1 MKLASS
7 LCCLG
12 FLLTSVA
19 VRLSDSQQV
28 CTGTENKLSTLSDL
42 DQQYRT
48 LRKYYE
54 NCEVVMGNLEITS
67 IDRSRDL
74 SFLRSIREVTG
85 YVLVA
90 LNQFEYLPLENLRI
104 IRGTRLYEDR
114 YALAIFLNYR
124 RDGNFGLRQLG
135 LKNLTEILNGGVYVD
150 QNKFLCHAD
159 TIHWQDIVKNARPD
173 HLVVPSNSSSS
184 CQRCH
189 RACNGRCWGPKEDQC
204 QSLTKTVCAEQCDG
218 RCFGPYVSD
227 CCHPECAGGCS
238 GPKNTDCF
246 ACTNFNDSGACVTQ
260 CPRPFVYNPTTFQ
273 LEHNPWA
280 KYTYGAFCV
289 KKCPHNFVVDHS
301 SCVRACPSNKMEVE
315 ENRIKMCIPCTD
327 ICPKACDGIGTAS
340 LQTAQTVDSSNID
353 RFINCTKINGNLVFL
368 ITGIKGD
375 VYHNIEP
382 LDPEKLNVFRTVRE
396 ITGFLNIQSWP
407 ENMTDL
413 SVFSNLATIGGR
425 ALYSGI
431 SLLVLKQQWITS
443 MQLQSLREIS
453 AGNVYVTNNSQL
465 CYYNTVNW
473 TRLFRIN
480 TQKAL
485 IRNNRDPKEC
495 ILDRMVCDPLCS
507 DAGCWG
513 PGPDQCLSCRF
524 FIRGRTCVESCN
536 LHEGD
541 VREFANGSV
550 CLECDAQCEVP
561 EDDALTCTGPGP
573 DHCVKCR
580 HFKDGPNCV
589 EKCPDGLQGASSF
602 IFKYA
607 EANNEC
613 HPCHVNCTQ
622 GCTGPRLQ
630 DCIGVMDRTP
640 LIAAGVIGGLF
651 VVIIIGLSVAISVRR
666 KSIKKKRALRRFLET
681 ELVEPLTPSGA
692 APNQAQLRILKE
704 TELKRVKIL
713 GAGAFGTVYK
723 GIWVPEGETVKIPVA
738 IKILNEATGPKANV
752 EFMDALIMASMEH
765 PHLVRLL
772 GVCLSP
778 TIQLVT
784 QLMPHGC
791 LLDYVHE
798 HKDNIGSQL
807 LLNWCV
813 QIAKGMMYLEERR
826 LVHRDLAARNVLVKS
841 PNHIKITDF
850 GLARLLDANEK
861 EYNADGGKLLK
872 YCLLLCQMPIK
883 WMALECIHYRKFT
896 HQSDVW
902 SYGVTIWELMTF
914 GGKPY
919 DGIPTRE
926 IPDLLEKGE
935 RLPQPPIC
943 TIDVYM
949 VMVKCWMIDADS
961 RPRFKELA
969 AEFSRM
975 ARDPQRYL
983 VIQGDDRMKLPSP
996 NDSKFFQSLLDEEE
1010 LEDLMDA
1017 EEYLV
1022 PQAYSIPPLAYT
1034 TRSRMDPNRNQFAY
1048 QDGSFGMED
1057 MMATIPRVVAVSA
1070 VSPGCSTQKQS
1081 KGQQGASGS
1090 SEAFEDSRCNGTLRK
1105 KASPRASTGDDSS
1118 GQRYSADPT
1127 VILCEHGARAETDQD
1142 GYMSAMQDKKP
1153 SDFLNP
1159 VEENPF
1165 VTHRR
1170 NGEVHTLE
1178 RGYHST
1184 SNGQPKLEDEY
1195 VNDPLYLNTFHNT
1208 GEKSHDALRK
1218 NGVPVVH
1225 TAAAAAAT
1233 VAAANTITANNH
1245 TLSQTMQPAASSA
1258 HITTQPLYQGKPSI
1272 STLSGHTLHSAHPGH
1287 ALHPT
1292 HTLHPAHTGT
1302 IKADLKAKK
1311 TFDSPE
1317 YWQHSLPPKATLHNP
1332 EYLQDCSTRFFY
1344 RQNGRI
1350 RPAVA
1355 ENQEYLSDY
1364 ALKPGTVLPPPP
1376 YRQRNTVV

>member
-1 MKLASS
+1 MKLASC

-19 VRLSDSQQV
+19 IRLSHSQQV

-159 TIHWQDIVKNARPD
+159 TIHWQDIVKNARTD

-189 RACNGRCWGPKEDQC
+189 RACNGRCWGPKENQC

-227 CCHPECAGGCS
+227 CCHRECAGGCS
-238 GPKNTDCF
+238 GPKDTDCF

-260 CPRPFVYNPTTFQ
+260 CPQPFVYNPTTFQ
-273 LEHNPWA
+273 LEHNSRA

-340 LQTAQTVDSSNID
+340 LQAAQTVDSSNID

-425 ALYSGI
+425 SLYSGI
-431 SLLVLKQQWITS
+431 SLLVLKQQWIS
-443 MQLQSLREIS
+443 SLQLQSLNEVS
-453 AGNVYVTNNSQL
+453 AGNIYVSNNSQL

-473 TRLFRIN
+473 TRLFRTN

-507 DAGCWG
+507 DTGCWG

-524 FIRGRTCVESCN
+524 FSRGRTCVESCN

-541 VREFANGSV
+541 LREFANGSV
-550 CLECDAQCEVP
+550 CLECDAQCEVA
-561 EDDALTCTGPGP
+561 EDDGLTCTGPGP
-573 DHCVKCR
+573 DHCVKCL

-589 EKCPDGLQGASSF
+589 EKCPDGLQGTNSF

-607 EANNEC
+607 ETNNEC

-630 DCIGVMDRTP
+630 DCIGMMDRTP

-651 VVIIIGLSVAISVRR
+651 VVIIVGLSIAISVRR
-666 KSIKKKRALRRFLET
+666 RRIKKKRALRRFLET

-752 EFMDALIMASMEH
+752 EFMDEALIMASMEH

-841 PNHIKITDF
+841 SNHIKITDF

-861 EYNADGGKLLK
+861 EYNADGGK
-872 YCLLLCQMPIK
+872 MPIK

-969 AEFSRM
+969 AEFCRM

-983 VIQGDDRMKLPSP
+983 VIQVRVLQGDDRMKLPSP

-1022 PQAYSIPPLAYT
+1022 PQAFSVPPLAYT

-1048 QDGSFGMED
+1048 QDGSFGMEE

-1070 VSPGCSTQKQS
+1070 VSPACSSQKQS
-1081 KGQQGASGS
+1081 VAHQGASGS
-1090 SEAFEDSRCNGTLRK
+1090 SEAFEDGRCNGTLKK
-1105 KASPRASTGDDSS
+1105 KASPRASTGEDSC

-1127 VILCEHGARAETDQD
+1127 VILCERGARAETDQD
-1142 GYMSAMQDKKP
+1142 GYMGAMDKKP
-1153 SDFLNP
+1153 TDYLNP

-1170 NGEVHTLE
+1170 NGEVHALE
-1178 RGYHST
+1178 RAYHSA
-1184 SNGQPKLEDEY
+1184 SNGQPKVEEEY
-1195 VNDPLYLNTFHNT
+1195 VNDPLYLNTFHNS
-1208 GEKSHDALRK
+1208 GEKSHNVLRK
-1218 NGVPVVH
+1218 NGVPVAH
-1225 TAAAAAAT
+1225 PAAAAT
-1233 VAAANTITANNH
+1233 VAAAANSAASN
-1245 TLSQTMQPAASSA
+1245 SQNLAQIVQPAAPGA
-1258 HITTQPLYQGKPSI
+1258 QTTAQPLYQGQQGISI
-1272 STLSGHTLHSAHPGH
+1272 LSGHTLHSAHPGH
-1287 ALHPT
+1287 
-1292 HTLHPAHTGT
+1292 TLHPKHILHPIHSGT
-1302 IKADLKAKK
+1302 IMADKKPKK
-1311 TFDSPE
+1311 TFDNPE
-1317 YWQHSLPPKATLHNP
+1317 YWQHSLPPKATLHSP

-1355 ENQEYLSDY
+1355 ENQEYLTEY

>member
-1 MKLASS
+1 MKPTAA
-7 LCCLG
+7 LCCID
-12 FLLTSVA
+12 FLLTCVLFGSSSSQSVCA
-19 VRLSDSQQV
+19 
-28 CTGTENKLSTLSDL
+28 GTENKLSTLSDL
-42 DQQYRT
+42 EQQYRT

-74 SFLRSIREVTG
+74 TFLRSIREVTG

-90 LNQFEYLPLENLRI
+90 LNQFDYLPLENLRI
-104 IRGTRLYEDR
+104 IRGNKLYEDR
-114 YALAIFLNYR
+114 YSLAIFLNYR

-135 LKNLTEILNGGVYVD
+135 LKNLTEILSGGVYVH

-159 TIHWQDIVKNARPD
+159 TIHWQDIIKNPGI
-173 HLVVPSNSSSS
+173 HPVVVPTNSSVT
-184 CQRCH
+184 CQKCH
-189 RACNGRCWGPKEDQC
+189 RSCNGRCWGPKEDQC
-204 QSLTKTVCAEQCDG
+204 QSLTRTVCAEQCDG

-227 CCHPECAGGCS
+227 CCHRECAGGCF
-238 GPKNTDCF
+238 GPKDTDCF

-260 CPRPFVYNPTTFQ
+260 CPQPFVYNPTTFQ
-273 LEHNPWA
+273 LEHNPRA

-353 RFINCTKINGNLVFL
+353 KFVNCTKINGNLVFL

-375 VYHNIEP
+375 AYHNIEA
-382 LDPEKLNVFRTVRE
+382 LDPDKLNVFRTVRE

-407 ENMTDL
+407 DNMTDL

-431 SLLVLKQQWITS
+431 SLLVLKQHGILS
-443 MQLQSLREIS
+443 LQLQSLREIS
-453 AGNVYVTNNSQL
+453 AGNVHIAENSQL

-473 TRLFRIN
+473 TRLFRAAN
-480 TQKAL
+480 QKVL
-485 IRNNRDPKEC
+485 IRNNRGPQECSKEH
-495 ILDRMVCDPLCS
+495 MVCDPLCS

-513 PGPDQCLSCRF
+513 PGPDQCLSCRDF
-524 FIRGRTCVESCN
+524 SRGRVCVETCN
-536 LHEGD
+536 LYDGD
-541 VREFANGSV
+541 IREYANGSV
-550 CLECDAQCEVP
+550 CVECDAQCERADG
-561 EDDALTCTGPGP
+561 ESLTCNGPGP
-573 DHCVKCR
+573 EHCVKCL

-589 EKCPDGLQGASSF
+589 EKCPDGVQGANSF

-613 HPCHVNCTQ
+613 HPCHANCTQ
-622 GCTGPRLQ
+622 GCIGPRLQ
-630 DCIGVMDRTP
+630 DCIGWMDRTP
-640 LIAAGVIGGLF
+640 LIAAGVIGSLF
-651 VVIIIGLSVAISVRR
+651 MVVIIGLSVAVSVRR
-666 KSIKKKRALRRFLET
+666 KNIKKKRALRRFLET
-681 ELVEPLTPSGA
+681 ELVEPLTPSGT

-713 GAGAFGTVYK
+713 GSGAFGTVYK

-752 EFMDALIMASMEH
+752 EFMDEALIMASMEH

-791 LLDYVHE
+791 LLDYVYE

-850 GLARLLDANEK
+850 GLARLLDVNEK
-861 EYNADGGKLLK
+861 EYNADGGK
-872 YCLLLCQMPIK
+872 MPIK

-919 DGIPTRE
+919 DGISTRD

-961 RPRFKELA
+961 RPKFKELA
-969 AEFSRM
+969 AEFTRM

-1022 PQAYSIPPLAYT
+1022 PHSFSMPPLTYT
-1034 TRSRMDPNRNQFAY
+1034 TQTRIDSNKCGY
-1048 QDGSFGMED
+1048 QDPHFSMED
-1057 MMATIPRVVAVSA
+1057 MLATLPRVVS
-1070 VSPGCSTQKQS
+1070 VSPVTGGCLVPQEL
-1081 KGQQGASGS
+1081 ASGGQL
-1090 SEAFEDSRCNGTLRK
+1090 AGGYVRGNQEDPRCNGTLRK
-1105 KASPRASTGDDSS
+1105 QASPKSSTLGVGSALTAGQGGREDSS

-1127 VILCEHGARAETDQD
+1127 GLLAERGAKGEKDQD
-1142 GYMSAMQDKKP
+1142 AYVTAMRDKNN
-1153 SDFLNP
+1153 SDYLNP

-1165 VTHRR
+1165 ITRRR
-1170 NGEVHTLE
+1170 NGEAHAVIDGAGCHTLHMP
-1178 RGYHST
+1178 GAASAPKSQST
-1184 SNGQPKLEDEY
+1184 HRNDEY
-1195 VNDPLYLNTFHNT
+1195 INEPLYLNTFLNP
-1208 GEKSHDALRK
+1208 GDK
-1218 NGVPVVH
+1218 NGLADVVSFSGPG
-1225 TAAAAAAT
+1225 TSAAQT
-1233 VAAANTITANNH
+1233 V
-1245 TLSQTMQPAASSA
+1245 SQTVNPSTSS
-1258 HITTQPLYQGKPSI
+1258 HTVISSSGYVMPPGLLPHSSYPS
-1272 STLSGHTLHSAHPGH
+1272 HTLHPGHSGH
-1287 ALHPT
+1287 ALHSGIT
-1292 HTLHPAHTGT
+1292 SST
-1302 IKADLKAKK
+1302 IMFDKKGKKA
-1311 TFDSPE
+1311 TFDNPE
-1317 YWQHSLPPKATLHNP
+1317 YWQHSLPPKTSLHNP

-1355 ENQEYLSDY
+1355 ENQEYLSE
-1364 ALKPGTVLPPPP
+1364 AAMKAGNVLPPPP

>member
-1 MKLASS
+1 MKPTALLGVLLAAVVLQVGASQ
-7 LCCLG
+7 
-12 FLLTSVA
+12 SVCA
-19 VRLSDSQQV
+19 
-28 CTGTENKLSTLSDL
+28 GTENKLSTLSDL
-42 DQQYRT
+42 EQQYRT

-67 IDRSRDL
+67 IDRNRDL

-90 LNQFEYLPLENLRI
+90 LNQFDYLPLENLRI
-104 IRGTRLYEDR
+104 IRGTKLYEDR
-114 YALAIFLNYR
+114 YSLAIFLNYR
-124 RDGNFGLRQLG
+124 KDGNFGLRQLG

-159 TIHWQDIVKNARPD
+159 TIHWQDIVKNPRSEL
-173 HLVVPSNSSSS
+173 LVVPTNSSTG
-184 CQRCH
+184 CGRCH
-189 RACNGRCWGPKEDQC
+189 RSCTGRCWGPREDQC

-227 CCHPECAGGCS
+227 CCHRECAGGCS
-238 GPKNTDCF
+238 GPKDTDCF

-260 CPRPFVYNPTTFQ
+260 CPQPFVYNPTTFQ
-273 LEHNPWA
+273 LEHNPKA

-327 ICPKACDGIGTAS
+327 ICPKACDGVGTAS
-340 LQTAQTVDSSNID
+340 LQAVQTVDSSNID
-353 RFINCTKINGNLVFL
+353 KFVNCTKINGNLVFL

-375 VYHNIEP
+375 VYHGIEA

-407 ENMTDL
+407 ENMTDF

-425 ALYSGI
+425 SLYSGI
-431 SLLVLKQQWITS
+431 SLLVLKQQWVS
-443 MQLQSLREIS
+443 SLQLQSLKEIS
-453 AGNVYVTNNSQL
+453 AGNVYITNNTQL

-473 TRLFRIN
+473 TSLFRTGN
-480 TQKAL
+480 QKAL
-485 IRNNRDPKEC
+485 IRNNREPGEC
-495 ILDRMVCDPLCS
+495 IAERMVCDPLCS
-507 DAGCWG
+507 DDGCWG
-513 PGPDQCLSCRF
+513 PGPDQCLFCRF
-524 FIRGRTCVESCN
+524 FSRGRTCVESCN
-536 LHEGD
+536 LYEGD

-550 CLECDAQCEVP
+550 CLECDAQCEKA
-561 EDDALTCTGPGP
+561 ESNTLTCHGPGP
-573 DHCVKCR
+573 DHCVKCSN
-580 HFKDGPNCV
+580 FKDGPNCV
-589 EKCPDGLQGASSF
+589 EKCPDGVQGANSF

-613 HPCHVNCTQ
+613 HPCHSNCTQ
-622 GCTGPRLQ
+622 GCIGPRIQ
-630 DCIGVMDRTP
+630 DCIGMMDRTP

-651 VVIIIGLSVAISVRR
+651 VVVIVALSVAVYVRR

-681 ELVEPLTPSGA
+681 ELVEPLTPSGT

-704 TELKRVKIL
+704 TELKRVKVL
-713 GAGAFGTVYK
+713 GSGAFGTVYK

-752 EFMDALIMASMEH
+752 EFMDEALIMASMEH

-850 GLARLLDANEK
+850 GLARLLDADEK
-861 EYNADGGKLLK
+861 EYNADGGK
-872 YCLLLCQMPIK
+872 MPIK

-926 IPDLLEKGE
+926 IPDILEKGE

-961 RPRFKELA
+961 RPKFKELA

-1010 LEDLMDA
+1010 LDDLMDA

-1022 PQAYSIPPLAYT
+1022 PQAFSIPPPSYT
-1034 TRSRMDPNRNQFAY
+1034 PRPHVDSNRNQFVY
-1048 QDGSFGMED
+1048 RDGGFGAED
-1057 MMATIPRVVAVSA
+1057 KLPPHPRAAPPPCASA
-1070 VSPGCSTQKQS
+1070 PPPEPPAA
-1081 KGQQGASGS
+1081 QGGPL
-1090 SEAFEDSRCNGTLRK
+1090 EACEDPRCNGTLRK
-1105 KASPRASTGDDSS
+1105 QASPRPGEDSS
-1118 GQRYSADPT
+1118 AQRYSADPT
-1127 VILCEHGARAETDQD
+1127 GFLAERGPRADVDGD
-1142 GYMSAMQDKKP
+1142 GYMTPMTDKAP
-1153 SDFLNP
+1153 TGEPPQAAGRRVTFLLGLAGVSSDYLNP

-1165 VTHRR
+1165 VTRR
-1170 NGEVHTLE
+1170 KNGDVHALDNP
-1178 RGYHST
+1178 GYHGHAAP
-1184 SNGQPKLEDEY
+1184 NGQPRLEDEY
-1195 VNDPLYLNTFHNT
+1195 VNEPLYLNTFHNA
-1208 GEKSHDALRK
+1208 GADKNPEFLKK
-1218 NGVPVVH
+1218 NGLPPPPPHPHPPHPALAIAH
-1225 TAAAAAAT
+1225 TAAT
-1233 VAAANTITANNH
+1233 
-1245 TLSQTMQPAASSA
+1245 
-1258 HITTQPLYQGKPSI
+1258 
-1272 STLSGHTLHSAHPGH
+1272 
-1287 ALHPT
+1287 
-1292 HTLHPAHTGT
+1292 TGT
-1302 IKADLKAKK
+1302 LADKKPKK
-1311 TFDSPE
+1311 TFDNPE
-1317 YWQHSLPPKATLHNP
+1317 YWHHSLPPKSTLHNP
-1332 EYLQDCSTRFFY
+1332 EYLPECNTKFFY
-1344 RQNGRI
+1344 KQNGRI
-1350 RPAVA
+1350 RPVVA
-1355 ENQEYLSDY
+1355 ENPEYLSEFS
-1364 ALKPGTVLPPPP
+1364 LKPGNVLPPPP

>member
-1 MKLASS
+1 MDHDHHL
-7 LCCLG
+7 LCKTCISNIPPPL
-12 FLLTSVA
+12 SA
-19 VRLSDSQQV
+19 V
-28 CTGTENKLSTLSDL
+28 CAGTENKLSTLSDL
-42 DQQYRT
+42 EQQYRT

-90 LNQFEYLPLENLRI
+90 LNQFDYLPLENLRI
-104 IRGTRLYEDR
+104 IRGTKMYEDR

-135 LKNLTEILNGGVYVD
+135 LKNLTEILQGGVYVD

-159 TIHWQDIVKNARPD
+159 TIHWQDIVKNARVSP
-173 HLVVPSNSSSS
+173 LVVPTNSSVTCDHVSVMG
-184 CQRCH
+184 
-189 RACNGRCWGPKEDQC
+189 ACYIVVFCC
-204 QSLTKTVCAEQCDG
+204 LSAVTKTVCAEQCDG
-218 RCFGPYVSD
+218 RCFGPWVSN
-227 CCHPECAGGCS
+227 CCHRECAGGCS
-238 GPKNTDCF
+238 GPKDTDCF

-260 CPRPFVYNPTTFQ
+260 CPQPFVYNPTSFQ
-273 LEHNPWA
+273 LESNPRA

-315 ENRIKMCIPCTD
+315 QNRIKMCIACTD

-340 LQTAQTVDSSNID
+340 LQSAQTVDSSNIEK
-353 RFINCTKINGNLVFL
+353 FTNCTKINGNLVFL

-375 VYHNIEP
+375 VYHNIKA

-431 SLLVLKQQWITS
+431 SLLVLKQQWIS
-443 MQLQSLREIS
+443 SLQLQSLNEIS
-453 AGNVYVTNNSQL
+453 AGNVYITNNSQL

-473 TRLFRIN
+473 TGLFRAN
-480 TQKAL
+480 NQKVL

-495 ILDRMVCDPLCS
+495 TTEQMVCDPLCS

-513 PGPDQCLSCRF
+513 PGPDQCLSCRY
-524 FIRGRTCVESCN
+524 FIRGRICVDTCN
-536 LHEGD
+536 LYEGE
-541 VREFANGSV
+541 VREYDNGSV
-550 CLECDAQCEVP
+550 CVECDAQCERADG
-561 EDDALTCTGPGP
+561 ESLTCHGPGP
-573 DHCVKCR
+573 DHCVKCL

-589 EKCPDGLQGASSF
+589 EKCPDGLQGANSF

-613 HPCHVNCTQ
+613 HPCHSNCTQ
-622 GCTGPRLQ
+622 G
-630 DCIGVMDRTP
+630 TP

-651 VVIIIGLSVAISVRR
+651 VVVIVALSGAVSVRR

-681 ELVEPLTPSGA
+681 ELVEPLTPSGT

-713 GAGAFGTVYK
+713 GSGAFGTVYK
-723 GIWVPEGETVKIPVA
+723 VSPYHIPQSLV
-738 IKILNEATGPKANV
+738 LE
-752 EFMDALIMASMEH
+752 ALIMASMEH

-850 GLARLLDANEK
+850 GLARLLDINEK
-861 EYNADGGKLLK
+861 EYNADGGK
-872 YCLLLCQMPIK
+872 MPIK

-902 SYGVTIWELMTF
+902 SYGVTIWELMMF

-919 DGIPTRE
+919 DGIPTRD

-961 RPRFKELA
+961 RPKFKELA
-969 AEFSRM
+969 AEFCRM

-983 VIQGDDRMKLPSP
+983 VIQVTYLPLLYPCLSWGSFVCLSPSSFSPPLPLQGDNRMKLPSP
-996 NDSKFFQSLLDEEE
+996 NDSTFFQSLLDEEE

-1017 EEYLV
+1017 EKYLV
-1022 PQAYSIPPLAYT
+1022 PHAFNIPPLAYT
-1034 TRSRMDPNRNQFAY
+1034 PRTHVDSNRV
-1048 QDGSFGMED
+1048 
-1057 MMATIPRVVAVSA
+1057 R
-1070 VSPGCSTQKQS
+1070 
-1081 KGQQGASGS
+1081 
-1090 SEAFEDSRCNGTLRK
+1090 
-1105 KASPRASTGDDSS
+1105 
-1118 GQRYSADPT
+1118 
-1127 VILCEHGARAETDQD
+1127 
-1142 GYMSAMQDKKP
+1142 
-1153 SDFLNP
+1153 
-1159 VEENPF
+1159 
-1165 VTHRR
+1165 
-1170 NGEVHTLE
+1170 
-1178 RGYHST
+1178 
-1184 SNGQPKLEDEY
+1184 
-1195 VNDPLYLNTFHNT
+1195 
-1208 GEKSHDALRK
+1208 
-1218 NGVPVVH
+1218 
-1225 TAAAAAAT
+1225 
-1233 VAAANTITANNH
+1233 
-1245 TLSQTMQPAASSA
+1245 
-1258 HITTQPLYQGKPSI
+1258 
-1272 STLSGHTLHSAHPGH
+1272 LHSPLPSSLFSYFFLSSPLLSSPLLSSPLLSSPLLSSPLLSSPLLSSPLLSSPLLSSPLLSSPLLSSPLLSSLLSSP
-1287 ALHPT
+1287 LHPT
-1292 HTLHPAHTGT
+1292 G
-1302 IKADLKAKK
+1302 
-1311 TFDSPE
+1311 
-1317 YWQHSLPPKATLHNP
+1317 
-1332 EYLQDCSTRFFY
+1332 
-1344 RQNGRI
+1344 
-1350 RPAVA
+1350 
-1355 ENQEYLSDY
+1355 
-1364 ALKPGTVLPPPP
+1364 
-1376 YRQRNTVV
+1376 